1 MGTEITLQN
10 FIEEIKK
17 EGIEGANKE
26 KEAIISDARSKA
38 EAIINE
44 AKREADTILDH
55 AKQEIQKNKAAFETS
70 MTQSGRDLILS
81 LQQEIIRL
89 LDKIV
94 EREISGALTPE
105 LIKEIIIKIVD
116 KWKMDERSCGIE
128 ILLNEEDRQ
137 KLEDTL
143 FDALQDEWKKGV
155 ILKPIDSIQAGF
167 RIGEK
172 NGGVHYDFTE
182 KGIAE
187 ALSAYLNQRV
197 SRFLKGSEKET
208 EEKD

>member
-89 LDKIV
+89 FDKIV

-105 LIKEIIIKIVD
+105 LMKEIIIKIVD
-116 KWKMDERSCGIE
+116 KWEMGERSFGIE
-128 ILLNEEDRQ
+128 ILLSEEDRQ

-155 ILKPIDSIQAGF
+155 VLKPIDSIQAGF

>member
-1 MGTEITLQN
+1 
-10 FIEEIKK
+10 
-17 EGIEGANKE
+17 
-26 KEAIISDARSKA
+26 
-38 EAIINE
+38 
-44 AKREADTILDH
+44 
-55 AKQEIQKNKAAFETS
+55 

-89 LDKIV
+89 FDKIV
-94 EREISGALTPE
+94 EREICGALTPE
-105 LIKEIIIKIVD
+105 LMKEIIIKIVD
-116 KWKMDERSCGIE
+116 KWEMDERSCGIE
-128 ILLNEEDRQ
+128 ILLSEEDRQ

-155 ILKPIDSIQAGF
+155 VLKPIDSIQAGF

-172 NGGVHYDFTE
+172 NGGMHYDFTE